1 MAFNA
6 DIFSVYAW
14 SSAKDIAV
22 NKRKWLIAKVLSVES
37 NLYYLADFLIERSLQ
52 RKAPM

>member
-6 DIFSVYAW
+6 DIFSVYAL

>member
-6 DIFSVYAW
+6 DIFPVYAC
-14 SSAKDIAV
+14 SLAKDFAV

-37 NLYYLADFLIERSLQ
+37 NLYYLADFLIERALQ